1 MAKKIRKQYDYRHD
15 IEIHTPNITH
25 QELSHKS
32 RATFFAITLIL
43 DKCQKKRY
51 F

>member
-15 IEIHTPNITH
+15 IKIHTPNITY

-32 RATFFAITLIL
+32 RTTFFAITLIL
-43 DKCQKKRY
+43 DKCQKKR
-51 F
+51 